1 MVLFIPKGR
10 FHLISL
16 GLKCTL
22 SAPSNLLTAFQPR
35 SNPQPKPLYRSRER
49 VEDWEQCKGMIA
61 LDEACFE
68 PQVYLINS
76 GECGLSAYNGGWA
89 FFPISSYEAIL
100 NPRLHKEQVVQL
112 CL

>member
-61 LDEACFE
+61 LDEDCFE

-76 GECGLSAYNGGWA
+76 GECGLSAS
-89 FFPISSYEAIL
+89 ISSYEAIL